1 VNDCRDQI
9 DGLNKKKGVLDVLA
23 ELETKNLKEERANLE
38 EEVENLHAILNEL
51 QKTNEKLHAENLSL
65 RRINEG
71 KGRTSD
77 EAPSAKEIELGFKL
91 KQANDELTFLHKT
104 NADLMMGNSDL
115 RVETEDCKGQTR
127 ALLKINQDLRDQL
140 DFYNK
145 SDHDFAGKAKKAIEA
160 KEMELDKLMEK
171 YKTLF
176 HEKMGLAEECR
187 ELSNKYIETQ
197 ESLNKLQAQMQE
209 CKRANDILE
218 EKLNHTKASENNL
231 REQLD
236 IYESRMKEI
245 SKKEGL
251 ILGAEE
257 RYKDMLEEVTN
268 QMNQEIRNSKH
279 KTNQMLEG
287 AKLRFQ
293 ETLNEKD
300 QTISELRLE
309 LQTKGIKLGRLEL
322 EAASLKKDYEKY
334 LPLKDLQEEK
344 EQLIIDLNK
353 RISQLTVEN
362 ESQGRRA
369 REAEL
374 SKMQASSAIPSK
386 DEAYRKV
393 EDEVN
398 KYKIKVDTLNS
409 EISRLTNTIKKK
421 DRQLT
426 NNEEDRAHTI
436 KKSSE
441 LHSLAD
447 EDYNRRLAKKEEE
460 ICELVRQG
468 KEKEAEAEQRMKQRD
483 ELFDQL
489 VKQYKVA
496 MEGYDQ
502 RIRLLSD
509 ENQEIKHKY
518 QLLEKMIA

>member
-1 VNDCRDQI
+1 M
-9 DGLNKKKGVLDVLA
+9 LA
-23 ELETKNLKEERANLE
+23 DLETKNLKEELANLE
-38 EEVENLHAILNEL
+38 EEVESLHTILNEL
-51 QKTNEKLHAENLSL
+51 QKTNEKLHAENISL
-65 RRINEG
+65 RQINEG
-71 KGRTSD
+71 KARSLD
-77 EAPSAKEIELGFKL
+77 EAPTAKEIELAFKL
-91 KQANDELTFLHKT
+91 RQANDELNYLHKE
-104 NADLMMGNSDL
+104 NADLSLVNSDL
-115 RVETEDCKGQTR
+115 RVEIEDSKGQSR
-127 ALLKINQDLRDQL
+127 ALLKINQDLKDQL

-145 SDHDFAGKAKKAIEA
+145 SDHDFAAKAKKAIEL
-160 KEMELDKLMEK
+160 KEIELDKLMEK

-176 HEKMGLAEECR
+176 HEKMALGEECR

-209 CKRANDILE
+209 CKRGSDILE
-218 EKLNHTKASENNL
+218 EKLNHTKTSENNL

-251 ILGAEE
+251 IMGAEE
-257 RYKDMLEEVTN
+257 RYKDMLDEVTN
-268 QMNQEIRNSKH
+268 QMNQEIRNAKH
-279 KTNQMLEG
+279 KNNQMLEG
-287 AKLRFQ
+287 AKVRFQ
-293 ETLNEKD
+293 ETLNERD
-300 QTISELRLE
+300 QTISELKLE
-309 LQTKGIKLGRLEL
+309 LQTKGIRLGRLEL
-322 EAASLKKDYEKY
+322 ESASLKKDYEKY
-334 LPLKDLQEEK
+334 LPLRELQEEK

-362 ESQGRRA
+362 EGQARRL

-374 SKMQASSAIPSK
+374 SKLQATSSVPSK

-409 EISRLTNTIKKK
+409 EITRLTSTIKKK

-436 KKSSE
+436 KKASE
-441 LHSLAD
+441 IHSLAD

-460 ICELVRQG
+460 LSEHIRQT
-468 KEKEAEAEQRMKQRD
+468 KENEIEAERKIQQRD

-496 MEGYDQ
+496 IEGYNEK
-502 RIRLLSD
+502 IRLLSD